1 MSHKLNHMQQI
12 LRISSIAIFSAILIA
27 CGNTVK
33 EEKGAL
39 TDKKARLEKL
49 KGEQKKISSD
59 IIALEKEIALL
70 DTSAGPKEK
79 EKLVTLSIVEPSRF
93 THYIDLQGRV
103 DAENIAYVTPR
114 GMGGM
119 VTAVYVK
126 EGQQVRKGQLLL
138 RLDNAVEQ
146 KQLEQLQTQL
156 SYAKDI
162 YQRQQNLW
170 NQNIGTEVQVLTA
183 KNNVETLEKQIA
195 AAREQLSNAN
205 VYAQMSGVA
214 DQVNIKVGETFS
226 PQSASLSGI
235 RIVNTNE
242 LKVVADVPENYLG
255 RVQTGT
261 NLLIT
266 LPEQNNDTIRAKV
279 NVVGKIIDPNTRAFK
294 VEAHIPSGKK
304 LKPNQLA
311 MIKIQDYASSAAIS
325 IPINTLQNDEKGKY
339 VMVAVKEN
347 GRMVARKRAIH
358 VGELYGDRLEV
369 RNGLQTG
376 DTLIVEGFQGLYDG
390 QLITTSQA

>member
-1 MSHKLNHMQQI
+1 MRNMFKTGSIVMLTI
-12 LRISSIAIFSAILIA
+12 LLAA
-27 CGNTVK
+27 CGSSTK

-39 TDKKARLEKL
+39 NDKKVQLEKL
-49 KGEQKKISSD
+49 KTDQKKLGAD
-59 IIALEKEIALL
+59 IVALENEIAKL
-70 DTSAGPKEK
+70 DTSAGVKEK
-79 EKLVTLSIVEPSRF
+79 EKLVTLSVIEPGKF

-119 VTAVYVK
+119 VTGIYVK
-126 EGQQVRKGQLLL
+126 QGQQVSKGQLLL

-146 KQLEQLQTQL
+146 KQIEQLQTQL

-195 AAREQLSNAN
+195 TSRQSLSNAN
-205 VYAQMSGVA
+205 VYAQISGVA
-214 DQVNIKVGETFS
+214 DEVNIKVGETFS
-226 PQSASLSGI
+226 PQTAAMTGI
-235 RIVNTNE
+235 RIVNTND
-242 LKVVADVPENYLG
+242 LKIVAAVPENYLG
-255 RVQTGT
+255 RVGVGT

-266 LPEQNNDTIRAKV
+266 LPEQNNDTLRSKV
-279 NVVGKIIDPNTRAFK
+279 NVAGKIIDPNTRAFNI
-294 VEAHIPSGKK
+294 EAKIPSGKK

-311 MIKIQDYASSAAIS
+311 MVKIQDYASSAAIS
-325 IPINTLQNDEKGKY
+325 IPVNTLQNDDKGKF

-347 GRMVARKRAIH
+347 GKMIARKRPINI
-358 VGELYGDRLEV
+358 GELYGDRLEV
-369 RNGLQTG
+369 KSGLQSG
-376 DTLIVEGFQGLYDG
+376 DTLIIEGFQGLYDG

>member
-1 MSHKLNHMQQI
+1 MTHKLNHMQNI
-12 LRISSIAIFSAILIA
+12 FKAAYIVTFSIVFAA
-27 CGNTVK
+27 CGNTTK
-33 EEKGAL
+33 DKKAEL
-39 TDKKARLEKL
+39 TDKKAEVEKL
-49 KGEQKKISSD
+49 KGEQKKIAAQITS
-59 IIALEKEIALL
+59 LEAEIAKL
-70 DTSAGPKEK
+70 DTSAGVKEK
-79 EKLVTLSIVEPSRF
+79 EKLVTLSVVEPGRF
-93 THYIDLQGRV
+93 THYIDLQGRI

-126 EGQQVRKGQLLL
+126 QGQQVRKGQLLL

-146 KQLEQLQTQL
+146 KQVEQLQTQL

-170 NQNIGTEVQVLTA
+170 NQNIGTEVQLLTA

-195 AAREQLSNAN
+195 TARESLSNAN

-226 PQSASLSGI
+226 PQTAAMTGI
-235 RIVNTNE
+235 RIVNTGN
-242 LKVVADVPENYLG
+242 LKVVAAVPENYLG
-255 RVQTGT
+255 KVSVGT

-266 LPEQNNDTIRAKV
+266 LPEQNNDTFRTRV
-279 NVVGKIIDPNTRAFK
+279 NVSGKVIDPNTRAFDI
-294 VEAHIPSGKK
+294 EAKIPSGRN

-311 MIKIQDYASSAAIS
+311 MVKIQDYNSSAAIS
-325 IPINTLQNDEKGKY
+325 IPVNTLQNDEKGKF

-347 GRMVARKRAIH
+347 GKMIARKRQITI
-358 VGELYGDRLEV
+358 GELYGDRLEV
-369 RNGLQTG
+369 KSGLQTG

-390 QLITTSQA
+390 QLVTTSQA